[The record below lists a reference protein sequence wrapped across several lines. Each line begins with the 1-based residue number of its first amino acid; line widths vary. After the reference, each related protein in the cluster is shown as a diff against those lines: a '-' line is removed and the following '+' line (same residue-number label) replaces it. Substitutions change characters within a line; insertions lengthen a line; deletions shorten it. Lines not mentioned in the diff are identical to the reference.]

1 MDALKQAQLKAPQR
15 LQKLKIAVPA
25 MARVA
30 AKIRNETCDRCGTIP
45 NTTARFTIIE

>member
-15 LQKLKIAVPA
+15 LQRLKIAVPA

-30 AKIRNETCDRCGTIP
+30 AQIRNETCDRCYTIP
-45 NTTARFTIIE
+45 HTTTGFTIRE